1 MPAYQASDPVPGSE
15 RLVSMSATVTA
26 AQAGSKPFPCV
37 SCGAGLEFSPG
48 ASALK
53 CPYCGHENSLE
64 QPVGQVQEL
73 DFYEFFAR
81 AAQQGESEEKQTVT
95 CTSCGAESTVDTTIS
110 MNRCPFC
117 GAQLTAPAKASRL
130 IKPGAVLPFKVT
142 RPKAAEAFRGW
153 ISGLWF
159 APGEL
164 KTYASAA
171 GGIKGMYL
179 PYWTYDSRVTT
190 QYEGQRGEDYYV
202 TEQYEE
208 EDSTGKPVSRSR
220 RVTHTRWSSAN
231 GTVENR
237 FDDVLVL
244 AGKSLPAEILASL
257 EPWDLKNLVPYS
269 DEYMSGFQAEAYQVD
284 MGEGFERAKAVMERV
299 VRDSI
304 ERDISG
310 DRQQISAAR
319 SQYDQVTFKHIL
331 LPVWI
336 SAYRYR
342 DRSYR
347 FIVNARTGQV
357 QGERPYSVFKIALT
371 VIAVLFALLII
382 AILVQR

>member
-1 MPAYQASDPVPGSE
+1 MSEALPG
-15 RLVSMSATVTA
+15 T
-26 AQAGSKPFPCV
+26 QAGAKPFPCG

-53 CPYCGHENSLE
+53 CPYCGQEQKLE
-64 QPVGQVQEL
+64 KPAEQVQEL

-81 AAQQGESEEKQTVT
+81 AAEQGESEEIQTVT
-95 CTSCGAESTVDTTIS
+95 CSSCNSVSTVDTNVS

-117 GAQLTAPAKASRL
+117 GSQVTAQARASRL

-142 RPKAAEAFRGW
+142 RTKAAEEFRRW
-153 ISGLWF
+153 LSGLWF

-164 KTYASAA
+164 KNYASAS
-171 GGIKGMYL
+171 GGIKGMFI

-190 QYEGQRGEDYYV
+190 QYEGQRGEDYHE
-202 TEQYEE
+202 TEQYEA
-208 EDSTGKPVSRSR
+208 EDSSGNTVTRSR
-220 RVTHTRWSSAN
+220 RVTLTRWHHTS
-231 GTVENR
+231 GIVENR

-244 AGKSLPAEILASL
+244 AGKSLPAGIIASL

-269 DEYMSGFQAEAYQVD
+269 DQYMSGFQAEAYQLD
-284 MGEGFERAKAVMERV
+284 LGEGFEKAKGLMDGAVR
-299 VRDSI
+299 RSI
-304 ERDISG
+304 ERDIGG
-310 DRQQISAAR
+310 DRQQISLAR
-319 SQYDQVTFKHIL
+319 SQYDDITFKHIL

-342 DRSYR
+342 DKTFR

-357 QGERPYSVFKIALT
+357 QGERPWSVFKIAMA
-371 VIAVLFALLII
+371 VIAVLFALLVI
-382 AILVQR
+382 AILVKR

>member
-1 MPAYQASDPVPGSE
+1 MSESLPGTQAS
-15 RLVSMSATVTA
+15 ATA
-26 AQAGSKPFPCV
+26 FPCN

-53 CPYCGHENSLE
+53 CPYCGQENRLDKTVE
-64 QPVGQVQEL
+64 QVQEL

-81 AAQQGESEEKQTVT
+81 AAEQGETEEKQTVT
-95 CTSCGAESTVDTTIS
+95 CTSCSAVATVDKDIS

-117 GAQLTAPAKASRL
+117 GSQLSAQARASRL

-142 RPKAAEAFRGW
+142 RNQAAEEFRRW
-153 ISGLWF
+153 LSGLWF

-164 KTYASAA
+164 KQYARAS
-171 GGIKGMYL
+171 GGIQGMYI
-179 PYWTYDSRVTT
+179 PCWTYDSRVTT
-190 QYEGQRGEDYYV
+190 QYEGQRGEDYYE
-202 TEQYEE
+202 TEQSREE
-208 EDSTGKPVSRSR
+208 GPSGKS
-220 RVTHTRWSSAN
+220 VTRTRQVTRTRWHHAR

-244 AGKSLPAEILASL
+244 AGRSLPAGIISSL

-269 DEYMSGFQAEAYQVD
+269 DEYMSGFQAEAYQLD
-284 MGEGFERAKAVMERV
+284 LGEGFEKAKAIMDGA
-299 VRDSI
+299 VRRSI
-304 ERDISG
+304 ERDIG
-310 DRQQISAAR
+310 GNRQQITLAR
-319 SQYDQVTFKHIL
+319 SQYDDITFKHVL

-342 DRSYR
+342 DKTFR

-357 QGERPYSVFKIALT
+357 QGERPWSVFKIAMSVVGILFVLL
-371 VIAVLFALLII
+371 VIAMLYKK
-382 AILVQR
+382 

>member
-1 MPAYQASDPVPGSE
+1 MNNAVPVS
-15 RLVSMSATVTA
+15 
-26 AQAGSKPFPCV
+26 QAGIKPFPCV
-37 SCGAGLEFSPG
+37 SCGARLEFSPG
-48 ASALK
+48 ASAMK
-53 CPYCGHENSLE
+53 CPYCGHENRLE
-64 QPVGQVQEL
+64 MPVGQVQEL

-81 AAQQGESEEKQTVT
+81 AAEQGESEEKQTVT
-95 CTSCGAESTVDTTIS
+95 CTSCGAESTVDKSMS

-117 GAQLTAPAKASRL
+117 GAQLTAQAKASRL
-130 IKPGAVLPFKVT
+130 IRPGAVLPFKVT
-142 RPKAAEAFRGW
+142 RTQAVEAFRRW
-153 ISGLWF
+153 LSGLWF

-164 KTYASAA
+164 KNYASAS
-171 GGIKGMYL
+171 GGIKGIYI
-179 PYWTYDSRVTT
+179 PYWTYDSHVTT

-208 EDSTGKPVSRSR
+208 KDANGTTVTRSR
-220 RVTHTRWSSAN
+220 RVTHTRWHSAS

-237 FDDVLVL
+237 FDDVLVP
-244 AGKSLPAEILASL
+244 AGTSLPVEIISSL

-269 DEYMSGFQAEAYQVD
+269 DEYMSGFQAEAYQID
-284 MGEGFERAKAVMERV
+284 MGEGFEKAKAIMENA
-299 VRDSI
+299 VRSTI

-310 DRQQISAAR
+310 DHQQIFAAR
-319 SQYDQVTFKHIL
+319 SQFDTITFKHIL

-342 DRSYR
+342 DKTFR

-357 QGERPYSVFKIALT
+357 QGERPWSVIKIILT

-382 AILVQR
+382 AIIVQR